1 MARGTVRDLAAPYSR
16 HVESIV
22 VADALPGPAQEV
34 VAAIGDRRVSAVT
47 LDVRDGEALRRVLSQ
62 ADLCINA
69 VPTFA
74 GHQLAIFETCL
85 EAGVTY
91 ADYGGMGVYT
101 VRQKQQH
108 ARWQVAGVTAVIGL
122 GADPGISNMLCRAVA
137 ERLDRIDRIGLYWA
151 AKRIGPEC
159 PVLVPPYAVS
169 TVLGEYANPSQQFL
183 DGALQEMPPLSGHEV
198 LDLPEPWGRTAFMFS
213 QHSEPLT
220 VPFSAGIRDKHI
232 RDFTWRLHL
241 PDREHEAWLGLVKA
255 GFADFED
262 PLLVDGA
269 AIAPGRFL
277 EALIKRN
284 LERRGHL
291 IPETALHEIHLAI
304 GEGERQGRPV
314 TVNNA
319 MIGSPDPMYAGYA
332 DAGTSMGMSIGVQLL
347 GDGPRRPGVFGPEE
361 YFEVAPFFAELR
373 RRRFNLLEDIEV
385 RRLDE

>member
-1 MARGTVRDLAAPYSR
+1 M
-16 HVESIV
+16 
-22 VADALPGPAQEV
+22 
-34 VAAIGDRRVSAVT
+34 
-47 LDVRDGEALRRVLSQ
+47 
-62 ADLCINA
+62 
-69 VPTFA
+69 
-74 GHQLAIFETCL
+74 AIFEACL
-85 EAGVTY
+85 ETGVTY

-101 VRQKQQH
+101 VKQKQQH
-108 ARWQVAGVTAVIGL
+108 ARFEAAGVTAVIGL

-137 ERLDRIDRIGLYWA
+137 ERLDRIDRISLYWA
-151 AKRIGPEC
+151 AKRVGPES

-183 DGALQEMPPLSGHEV
+183 DGSLREMPPLSGHEV
-198 LDLPEPWGRTAFMFS
+198 LDLPEPWGRTEFMFS

-291 IPETALHEIHLAI
+291 IPETAAHEIHLAI

-314 TVNNA
+314 TVNHA
-319 MIGSPDPMYAGYA
+319 VVGSPDPMHEGYA

-361 YFEVAPFFAELR
+361 YFEVAPFFAELE
-373 RRRFNLLEDIEV
+373 RRRFKLFQDIKV
-385 RRLDE
+385 HRLDE